1 MTSKFDFDAFF
12 GGAYLK
18 ADDIDEES
26 GLVLT
31 IQDYS
36 VEEVGPDKETKCLLE
51 FQETEKKLVLNVTNG
66 RVLGDLFGKDADDWI
81 GKRIK
86 LITQPVPFAGKTTV
100 GVRIYPKLIKQA
112 EPQPEVEAEE
122 LPF

>member
-1 MTSKFDFDAFF
+1 MTSNFDFDACF
-12 GGAYLK
+12 GGQYIK
-18 ADDIDEES
+18 ADDIDEER

-31 IQDYS
+31 ITDYA

-51 FQETEKKLVLNVTNG
+51 FQEVEKKLVLNVTNG

-86 LITQPVPFAGKTTV
+86 LITQPVTFAGKTTV
-100 GVRIYPKLIKQA
+100 GVRIYPRPIKQA